1 MYILHAMNTYIPD
14 DLRRVSVSLLSWH
27 RNTRMESAGNNIKRP
42 NDDVALPV
50 INTLR
55 SRFLGLL
62 RLYRWHELGVV
73 GSIALGLHYVLCSQL
88 YKSGILNGIRIL
100 NSSVWR
106 PQLHYFKYVTPY
118 TGRFKMGFF
127 CQHFLICFK
136 KVIVLEKKMCN
147 AQFILYICLRN

>member
-27 RNTRMESAGNNIKRP
+27 LNTRMESAGNNIKRP

-55 SRFLGLL
+55 SRFLGATKALQVA
-62 RLYRWHELGVV
+62 RIRCH
-73 GSIALGLHYVLCSQL
+73 GSIALGLHYILCSQL

-100 NSSVWR
+100 NSSV
-106 PQLHYFKYVTPY
+106 
-118 TGRFKMGFF
+118 
-127 CQHFLICFK
+127 
-136 KVIVLEKKMCN
+136 
-147 AQFILYICLRN
+147 

>member
-1 MYILHAMNTYIPD
+1 MNILHAMNTYIPD

-42 NDDVALPV
+42 NGDVALPV

-73 GSIALGLHYVLCSQL
+73 GSIALGLHYILCSQL

-100 NSSVWR
+100 NSSV
-106 PQLHYFKYVTPY
+106 
-118 TGRFKMGFF
+118 
-127 CQHFLICFK
+127 
-136 KVIVLEKKMCN
+136 
-147 AQFILYICLRN
+147 

>member
-55 SRFLGLL
+55 SRFLGATKALQVA
-62 RLYRWHELGVV
+62 RII
-73 GSIALGLHYVLCSQL
+73 GSIALGLHYILCSQL

-100 NSSVWR
+100 NSSV
-106 PQLHYFKYVTPY
+106 
-118 TGRFKMGFF
+118 
-127 CQHFLICFK
+127 
-136 KVIVLEKKMCN
+136 
-147 AQFILYICLRN
+147 

>member
-1 MYILHAMNTYIPD
+1 MHLVIKLKKKKKLNKKQDILDTQLCSSFFFYMYILHAMNTYIPD

-100 NSSVWR
+100 NSSV
-106 PQLHYFKYVTPY
+106 
-118 TGRFKMGFF
+118 
-127 CQHFLICFK
+127 
-136 KVIVLEKKMCN
+136 
-147 AQFILYICLRN
+147 

>member
-55 SRFLGLL
+55 SRFLGATK
-62 RLYRWHELGVV
+62 
-73 GSIALGLHYVLCSQL
+73 ALQVARIRCHWVYC
-88 YKSGILNGIRIL
+88 IRICITHCVHNFINL
-100 NSSVWR
+100 
-106 PQLHYFKYVTPY
+106 
-118 TGRFKMGFF
+118 GF
-127 CQHFLICFK
+127 
-136 KVIVLEKKMCN
+136 
-147 AQFILYICLRN
+147 

>member
-1 MYILHAMNTYIPD
+1 MYILHAMNTYIQD

-55 SRFLGLL
+55 SRFLGATKA
-62 RLYRWHELGVV
+62 YRWHELGVV
-73 GSIALGLHYVLCSQL
+73 GSIALGLHYIRCSQL

-100 NSSVWR
+100 NSSVWQS
-106 PQLHYFKYVTPY
+106 QLHYIKYVAPD
-118 TGRFKMGFF
+118 TGRFKMGLFF
-127 CQHFLICFK
+127 FGQRFFKICFK
-136 KVIVLEKKMCN
+136 KVIV
-147 AQFILYICLRN
+147 